1 MPGVSA
7 EAATPGRH
15 AELSSRNGPL
25 DVLCTTCP
33 CVSYPAR
40 PRRISMDCHLAR
52 RDAGPQVNAHGAPCR
67 IVARNTLERRY
78 TMFQHEARRDE
89 WQGEAL
95 GYAGDA
101 RWEEATPDSMSGQ
114 KLIPD
119 APGQA
124 PTVGQ
129 RLALALVSLGM
140 LMGMSTLLTILATAT
155 RSPGSL
161 AVPLLFVLT
170 LFTVA
175 VVSIN
180 VIFHRRS

>member
-1 MPGVSA
+1 MSQQ
-7 EAATPGRH
+7 EM
-15 AELSSRNGPL
+15 SSDRPES
-25 DVLCTTCP
+25 
-33 CVSYPAR
+33 SY
-40 PRRISMDCHLAR
+40 
-52 RDAGPQVNAHGAPCR
+52 
-67 IVARNTLERRY
+67 RY
-78 TMFQHEARRDE
+78 EGDSGF
-89 WQGEAL
+89 
-95 GYAGDA
+95 GYPSPYGI
-101 RWEEATPDSMSGQ
+101 SGQ

-155 RSPGSL
+155 RSPGWV

-170 LFTVA
+170 LFTAA

-180 VIFHRRS
+180 VIFHRRSR

>member
-1 MPGVSA
+1 MSQQKM
-7 EAATPGRH
+7 
-15 AELSSRNGPL
+15 SSDRPES
-25 DVLCTTCP
+25 
-33 CVSYPAR
+33 SYR
-40 PRRISMDCHLAR
+40 SEGDS
-52 RDAGPQVNAHGAPCR
+52 G
-67 IVARNTLERRY
+67 
-78 TMFQHEARRDE
+78 F
-89 WQGEAL
+89 
-95 GYAGDA
+95 GYPS
-101 RWEEATPDSMSGQ
+101 PDGMSGQ

-124 PTVGQ
+124 PSVGQ

-155 RSPGSL
+155 RSPGWV

-180 VIFHRRS
+180 VVFHRRSW

>member
-1 MPGVSA
+1 MTEQHTLQWESGQSAAPLPPLVDPSDVAQEEQPLVSLY
-7 EAATPGRH
+7 G
-15 AELSSRNGPL
+15 
-25 DVLCTTCP
+25 
-33 CVSYPAR
+33 
-40 PRRISMDCHLAR
+40 I
-52 RDAGPQVNAHGAPCR
+52 
-67 IVARNTLERRY
+67 
-78 TMFQHEARRDE
+78 
-89 WQGEAL
+89 
-95 GYAGDA
+95 
-101 RWEEATPDSMSGQ
+101 SGQ

-155 RSPGSL
+155 RSPGWVV
-161 AVPLLFVLT
+161 VPLLFVLT

-180 VIFHRRS
+180 VVFHRRSW

>member
-1 MPGVSA
+1 MFQQ
-7 EAATPGRH
+7 E
-15 AELSSRNGPL
+15 E
-25 DVLCTTCP
+25 
-33 CVSYPAR
+33 
-40 PRRISMDCHLAR
+40 M
-52 RDAGPQVNAHGAPCR
+52 RDAW
-67 IVARNTLERRY
+67 E
-78 TMFQHEARRDE
+78 
-89 WQGEAL
+89 GEAL

-101 RWEEATPDSMSGQ
+101 RYERASFYSSTGQ
-114 KLIPD
+114 KISGE

-124 PTVGQ
+124 PAAVQ

-155 RSPGSL
+155 RSPGWV

-180 VIFHRRS
+180 VVFNRKSW